1 MSSSS
6 ASLVSTLRQSW
17 LRLGL
22 FGLSAV
28 VAVYLGFLHFSV
40 PEALRVV
47 REAGYFVLLFT
58 FALWLLALWRWLREE
73 AGAGHTPRPGSRD
86 LWLAAG
92 LVAVLTALAL
102 THESFRSKI
111 LYDEY
116 VLQSTAY
123 NMHFFR
129 DNSAMV
135 RGYDIQ
141 GVFLSVDSYV
151 DKRPGFFAFLL
162 SWLHDLTGYRTA
174 NVFVLNGGLFVAGLG
189 LAWWLGWKLNGRRGG
204 LLAAGLL
211 GTLPLYALNAT
222 GAGMELLNL
231 CMLMLVIITAAA
243 WLARADEIRLTVLVL
258 SVLLLVQSRYESAVY
273 VGPAALAIL
282 LGWWRAQRLVL
293 PWGVI
298 AAPLLLIPVA
308 LQQVVV
314 SNSPIMWE
322 LHENQTA
329 RFSLDYLQA
338 NLAAAWAFF
347 SSTGMTQPNSLLLGP
362 AGLVSLI
369 VVAWALVRG
378 GRWRNGFSA
387 LQQSLLLFGAGILG
401 VTVLIMFYYW
411 AGFDDPMAARF
422 ALPLHLLLA
431 LAVVVAASRWDR
443 AWPASWVGLILVAAF
458 LLGSSSPK
466 QAYHFYTHTGNDE
479 LAWEKRIVEQRPA
492 MNRLVLT
499 NKSPLPWLIERTS
512 AILLDRARA
521 VADRLAVQLTQPD
534 FGEILVTQ
542 GARPMTKDGDYQLPP
557 EEVLP
562 PWFHLELIAER
573 RFGTKLARISRLVA
587 IDLPPD
593 FKPSA
598 PIATGQEAAPVGAP
612 LR

>member
-1 MSSSS
+1 
-6 ASLVSTLRQSW
+6 
-17 LRLGL
+17 
-22 FGLSAV
+22 
-28 VAVYLGFLHFSV
+28 
-40 PEALRVV
+40 
-47 REAGYFVLLFT
+47 
-58 FALWLLALWRWLREE
+58 
-73 AGAGHTPRPGSRD
+73 
-86 LWLAAG
+86 
-92 LVAVLTALAL
+92 
-102 THESFRSKI
+102 
-111 LYDEY
+111 
-116 VLQSTAY
+116 
-123 NMHFFR
+123 
-129 DNSAMV
+129 
-135 RGYDIQ
+135 
-141 GVFLSVDSYV
+141 
-151 DKRPGFFAFLL
+151 
-162 SWLHDLTGYRTA
+162 
-174 NVFVLNGGLFVAGLG
+174 VFVLNGGLFVAGLG

-243 WLARADEIRLTVLVL
+243 WLARADEIRLTVFVL

-329 RFSLDYLQA
+329 RFSLDYLPA

-431 LAVVVAASRWDR
+431 LAVVVAAARGDR
-443 AWPASWVGLILVAAF
+443 VWPASWVGLILVAAF

-479 LAWEKRIVEQRPA
+479 LAWEKRIVEKRPA

-542 GARPMTKDGDYQLPP
+542 GARPTTKDGDYQLPP

>member
-1 MSSSS
+1 MSSPS

-162 SWLHDLTGYRTA
+162 SWVHDLTGYRTA

-189 LAWWLGWKLNGRRGG
+189 LAWWLGWNLNGRRGG

-431 LAVVVAASRWDR
+431 LAVVVAAARCDR
-443 AWPASWVGLILVAAF
+443 VWPASWAGLILVAAF

-542 GARPMTKDGDYQLPP
+542 GARPTTKDGDYQLPP

-612 LR
+612 PR